1 MLAYYYCHTWES
13 EHVCGQKGQARVRDL
28 LLQLQDLQAER
39 SEAFGL
45 LDQGHQAYLRSG
57 PHYDFPRY
65 RQLVHEV
72 TEAFASISREV
83 LAIQEQLRDTHVRPD
98 LAQHLARLQ
107 EQEQQRLELTA
118 ALQLARQKAQEE
130 PGAAAPREE
139 VQELRQRHQLLDS
152 THSKGL
158 LNVYCLFSLGGG
170 DRSCPLHY
178 PPSAW
183 KGDGLGTNQLM
194 RPPPPSNPLAENI

>member
-1 MLAYYYCHTWES
+1 MGPAMPGASAEAEAPASPSGGAGGPGPAEPART
-13 EHVCGQKGQARVRDL
+13 GGQARVRDL

-139 VQELRQRHQLLDS
+139 VQELRQRIIKTMEVISEIVQDLKYDS
-152 THSKGL
+152 EE
-158 LNVYCLFSLGGG
+158 
-170 DRSCPLHY
+170 
-178 PPSAW
+178 
-183 KGDGLGTNQLM
+183 
-194 RPPPPSNPLAENI
+194 AE